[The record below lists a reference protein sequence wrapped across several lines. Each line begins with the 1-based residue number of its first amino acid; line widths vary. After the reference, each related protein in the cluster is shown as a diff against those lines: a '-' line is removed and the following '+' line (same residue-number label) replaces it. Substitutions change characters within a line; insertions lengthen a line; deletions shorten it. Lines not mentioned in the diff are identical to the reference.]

1 MAFKIKPILTPRQL
15 RRAKFTVFFA
25 AAILSCLGALSH
37 FVGAAEDEA
46 KITWNGDK
54 WKTMEVE
61 EFPRGRIVYFSKNTE
76 VCRR

>member
-25 AAILSCLGALSH
+25 GAILICLGALSN
-37 FVGAAEDEA
+37 FVGAEDEEA
-46 KITWNGDK
+46 KITWAGDK
-54 WKTMEVE
+54 WLTMEAQ
-61 EFPRGRIVYFSKNTE
+61 EFPRGRVVYFSKNTE